1 MDLVEVNPL
10 MDKIKENFHGDIVN
24 VKKYIIIERK
34 NWRNFIPSCGTNT

>member
-24 VKKYIIIERK
+24 VYNFMIIERK
-34 NWRNFIPSCGTNT
+34 NWRNFLFSSRTYT